1 MVAADGSHCQACGPA
16 RSAGFRNGVPATTD
30 ASPLP
35 WSAMDET
42 PAAPDRARANR
53 GALFRLV
60 LILGLGGLVVTG
72 VAAWKLTSETEW
84 KRSGPPATVDA
95 WAPYWQTESALASFS
110 EHTDVFRDLSFFAFR
125 ATAADS
131 VTPYDSV
138 DMSAAA
144 LYRNVAR
151 SRGIAFTASIIDET
165 PSGTMALIL
174 ADPPTRAVHVATI
187 VQFASDGGYDGIDLD
202 YEKFAFSDGRDTW
215 TTTRPNWVSFVTELT
230 TALHAVGKTLTVSVP
245 PVYDDGQTSDSGYW
259 VYDYAAMGQVV
270 DHIRIMAYDYSTS
283 SPGPIAPIQWV
294 TDLVKAAKELVPAE
308 KLILGVPVYG
318 YDWVVSVTGVCPG
331 TPDDAP
337 KRRNVSTKSAAAIAA
352 SQGIVPTFVE
362 ASAESSFSYTEVLA
376 GLDASGTPV
385 SCTVERTVW
394 YADARAVHARA
405 YLAERQDLAG
415 ISIWSLGS
423 DDAAVWDAIDAARA
437 DKAVWSDV
445 APTTIATTVAPA
457 VDPAATSTTV
467 APPTP

>member
-1 MVAADGSHCQACGPA
+1 
-16 RSAGFRNGVPATTD
+16 
-30 ASPLP
+30 
-35 WSAMDET
+35 MDET

-72 VAAWKLTSETEW
+72 VAAWKLTSKAEW

-131 VTPYDSV
+131 VTPYDGV
-138 DMSAAA
+138 DMSAAG

-151 SRGIAFTASIIDET
+151 SRGVAFTASIIDET

-174 ADPPTRAVHVATI
+174 ADPPTRAVHVDTI
-187 VQFASDGGYDGIDLD
+187 VRFANDGDYDGIDLD
-202 YEKFAFSDGRDTW
+202 YEKFAFSDSRDTW
-215 TTTRPNWVSFVTELT
+215 ATTRPNWVAFVGELA
-230 TALHAVGKTLTVSVP
+230 TALHAAGKTLTVSVP

-259 VYDYAAMGQVV
+259 VYDYAAMGRVV

-283 SPGPIAPIQWV
+283 SPGPIAPLEWV
-294 TDLVKAAKELVPAE
+294 TDLVKAAKDLVPAE

-318 YDWVVSVTGVCPG
+318 YDWVVSITGVCPG
-331 TPDDAP
+331 NPDDAP
-337 KRRNVSTKSAAAIAA
+337 KRRNVSTKSAAMIAA

-362 ASAESSFSYTEVLA
+362 GSAESSFNYTEVLA
-376 GLDASGTPV
+376 GADAAGTPV
-385 SCTVERTVW
+385 SCTVDRTVW

-415 ISIWSLGS
+415 ISLWSLGS
-423 DDAAVWDAIDAARA
+423 DDAVTWDAIAAARA
-437 DKAVWSDV
+437 DQEVW
-445 APTTIATTVAPA
+445 PL
-457 VDPAATSTTV
+457 V
-467 APPTP
+467 APPSLAPSTTTSLTPLTP